1 MARTVLHGTTII
13 EERTAQGKGFR
24 GAFKGYSSGWKRVRA
39 ALGLETAKVNLEFGY
54 ERKKGTPVSGGE
66 RVMAQEQD
74 RWQKRPSMLAALQG
88 KVVNRSTGE
97 IFFSHGTIDYELIC
111 FVKHKNI
118 DTARNQIAE
127 AIDEKLDTDRTR
139 GGYAIDTQVISVEV
153 DDGTIDPIGGVIVT
167 VQILYS
173 YTRGDA

>member
-1 MARTVLHGTTII
+1 MSVRENIAANIVTALTAISTPNVNKVTREPFDFNKLSNAQFPAILV
-13 EERTAQGKGFR
+13 RTANETREDASMGG
-24 GAFKGYSSGWKRVRA
+24 SSTSR
-39 ALGLETAKVNLEFGY
+39 
-54 ERKKGTPVSGGE
+54 
-66 RVMAQEQD
+66 
-74 RWQKRPSMLAALQG
+74 
-88 KVVNRSTGE
+88 
-97 IFFSHGTIDYELIC
+97 HGTIDYELVC

-127 AIDEKLDTDRTR
+127 AIDEKLDEDRTR
-139 GGYAIDTQVISVEV
+139 GGYAVDTQVISVEV

>member
-1 MARTVLHGTTII
+1 MSVRENIAKNLVTTLQAITTPKVKKVTREPFDFDKLSNAQFPAI
-13 EERTAQGKGFR
+13 LVRTANETR
-24 GAFKGYSSGWKRVRA
+24 EDAS
-39 ALGLETAKVNLEFGY
+39 LGG
-54 ERKKGTPVSGGE
+54 
-66 RVMAQEQD
+66 
-74 RWQKRPSMLAALQG
+74 SMTS
-88 KVVNRSTGE
+88 R
-97 IFFSHGTIDYELIC
+97 HGTIDYELIC

-127 AIDEKLDTDRTR
+127 AIDEKLDEDRTR
-139 GGYAIDTQVISVEV
+139 GGHAVDTQVISVEV

>member
-1 MARTVLHGTTII
+1 MSVRENIAKNLVTTLQAITTPKVKKVTREPFDFDKLSNAQFPAI
-13 EERTAQGKGFR
+13 LVRTANETR
-24 GAFKGYSSGWKRVRA
+24 EDAS
-39 ALGLETAKVNLEFGY
+39 LGG
-54 ERKKGTPVSGGE
+54 
-66 RVMAQEQD
+66 
-74 RWQKRPSMLAALQG
+74 SMTS
-88 KVVNRSTGE
+88 R
-97 IFFSHGTIDYELIC
+97 HGTIDYELVC

-127 AIDEKLDTDRTR
+127 AIDEKLDDDRTR
-139 GGYAIDTQVISVEV
+139 GGHAVDTQVISVEV